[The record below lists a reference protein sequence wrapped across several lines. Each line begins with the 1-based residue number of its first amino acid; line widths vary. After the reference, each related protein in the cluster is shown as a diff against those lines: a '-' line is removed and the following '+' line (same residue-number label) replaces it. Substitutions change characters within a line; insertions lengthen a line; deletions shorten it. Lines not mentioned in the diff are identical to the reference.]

1 MAALTMAIGFE
12 RVLRL
17 VRNMILARIL
27 APSTFGLM
35 AIAMTA
41 SLLLDYLSDVGVRQS
56 IIHNRQGAT
65 PDYLN
70 TAWWFQVVRGL
81 GLYAFAFLVAPWI
94 GSFYDKPELILL
106 LQVAFS
112 AVIFR
117 GLMSPGAHVLERG
130 LRFKRWSF
138 IKQGGALIGTLTA
151 IILAFLI
158 RNVWALVIGFVVE
171 SISCCILSF
180 IFCPFR
186 PRFRI
191 DRDSLQELIRYG
203 RGMLGLPLLS
213 LIAVKTDIIVLG
225 KVVSAEMLGMYSLAW
240 ALANQ
245 PAMAFQRIV
254 GAVLLPAFAAK
265 QSDKKA
271 ICDAVVKM
279 IRTVILFGIP
289 LVALSAMCA
298 GTILSI
304 IYGPQYAAVALP
316 FALLC
321 VSLLFRLQRT
331 IMGNLYMGIGKP
343 HLHRRFTL
351 IQTAIVLAGMYPAT
365 KFLGLPGAVIV
376 ILIAD
381 VIGLSLHVMGTRN
394 QVGLT
399 LRAYVSCWAPAVWLA
414 PIILWPI
421 LVLRPIGIDSWKI
434 EIALVFVGLSLSYL
448 VYFARL
454 FSVKETDVH

>member
-1 MAALTMAIGFE
+1 MNLISKLRSGITHKLHGGSLKARSYRGMAALTMAIGFE

-106 LQVAFS
+106 LRVAFS

-138 IKQGGALIGTLTA
+138 IKQGGAFIGTLTA

-186 PRFRI
+186 PRFTI
-191 DRDSLQELIRYG
+191 DRGSLLELMRYG

-213 LIAVKTDIIVLG
+213 LIAVQARLKPASMAAPNVLPILSSSFIRS
-225 KVVSAEMLGMYSLAW
+225 K
-240 ALANQ
+240 
-245 PAMAFQRIV
+245 
-254 GAVLLPAFAAK
+254 
-265 QSDKKA
+265 
-271 ICDAVVKM
+271 
-279 IRTVILFGIP
+279 IRTL
-289 LVALSAMCA
+289 AS
-298 GTILSI
+298 
-304 IYGPQYAAVALP
+304 
-316 FALLC
+316 
-321 VSLLFRLQRT
+321 
-331 IMGNLYMGIGKP
+331 
-343 HLHRRFTL
+343 
-351 IQTAIVLAGMYPAT
+351 TAIPIDKTKPPIPARVRVT
-365 KFLGLPGAVIV
+365 GISLN
-376 ILIAD
+376 IA
-381 VIGLSLHVMGTRN
+381 ST
-394 QVGLT
+394 T
-399 LRAYVSCWAPAVWLA
+399 AA
-414 PIILWPI
+414 
-421 LVLRPIGIDSWKI
+421 
-434 EIALVFVGLSLSYL
+434 
-448 VYFARL
+448 
-454 FSVKETDVH
+454 